1 MTGISYRASFGILT
15 LFTIA
20 CVPGA
25 GSIASDD
32 VYVAGV
38 TGSATDFGEHLDL
51 TVIQTAWPVPGV
63 DGEVSV
69 PFELTMSNRTGE
81 PVEITRVTM
90 SSVGDTRYRILRTS
104 RPIEASL
111 EGGETFSVDYWA
123 RASVVGSSTREPLLL
138 RVVVTYEK
146 SEESFEEIFSV
157 RSGHRFAGEVP
168 LD

>member
-1 MTGISYRASFGILT
+1 MTGISYRASLVIIT

-32 VYVAGV
+32 VSIAGV

-81 PVEITRVTM
+81 LLEITRVTM
-90 SSVGDTRYRILRTS
+90 SSVGEGRYRILRTS
-104 RPIEASL
+104 RPIEESL
-111 EGGETFSVDYWA
+111 EGGETSTVDYWA

-138 RVVVTYEK
+138 RVVVVYEK
-146 SEESFEEIFSV
+146 RDQSFEEVYSV
-157 RSGHRFAGEVP
+157 RSGHRLAGEIP
-168 LD
+168 ID